1 MFPARGPLCGGF
13 MTAGQGENQGGEGLC
28 WQREAG
34 ASRDVVAGD
43 VPSTLQELWVETAG
57 ATHTRDW

>member
-1 MFPARGPLCGGF
+1 
-13 MTAGQGENQGGEGLC
+13 MTAGQGENQGGEGLS

-34 ASRDVVAGD
+34 ASHDVVTGD
-43 VPSTLQELWVETAG
+43 VPSTLQELWLETSG